1 MIQVT
6 NSLSGKKEAFVPQVP
21 GKVRMYVCGPTVY
34 NFIHIGNARPL
45 VFFDVV
51 ARYLRFSG
59 FEVTR
64 VMNYT
69 DVDDKIIQ
77 KANQEGSRSEVVS
90 EKYIQEFE
98 TDMRLLHIEPP
109 THQPKVTDHIPDIIA
124 LIETLIKKG
133 HAYVS
138 DDGEVFYSVRSFEEY
153 GKLSK
158 KKIDDLLVGARVA
171 PDEKKKDPLDFSLWK
186 PRKSSSE
193 PAWESPWGLGRPGW
207 HIECSAMAIKYLG
220 NSFDIHGGGMDL
232 MHPHHEN
239 EIAQSEGATST
250 PFARYWLHNNMLTFQ
265 SEKMSKSLGNI
276 WLTRDFIE
284 KYSAEL
290 LKFFLISG
298 HYRSTLDFSE
308 GQIKD
313 HQSALQRV
321 YKTLDKVNRLIVLSA
336 APSGPRSAEHQAALK
351 FSETFN
357 TQWQEAMNDDFNTA
371 KVLGFV
377 FEYIKLIN
385 SFVDKKNFVLTEDG
399 KTLLETFLGQIS
411 QLAGVLNVFGEPT
424 DTFLNQMRSLFLKS
438 QGLLESDILKLIEER
453 IEARKNKDFKRAD
466 TIRDELLQK
475 GIELMDKGTQ
485 TEWEAKFTG

>member
-51 ARYLRFSG
+51 ARYLRFAG

-77 KANQEGSRSEVVS
+77 KAHQEGSRSEVVS
-90 EKYIQEFE
+90 EKYIQEFQ
-98 TDMRLLHIEPP
+98 TDMHLLQIEPP
-109 THQPKVTDHIPDIIA
+109 THQPKVTDHIPEIIS
-124 LIETLIKKG
+124 LIETLIQKG

-138 DDGEVFYSVRSFEEY
+138 EDGEVFYSVRSFQEY

-158 KKIDDLLVGARVA
+158 KRVDDLLVGARVA

-186 PRKSSSE
+186 PQKAPNE
-193 PAWESPWGLGRPGW
+193 PAWKSPWGLGRPGW

-250 PFARYWLHNNMLTFQ
+250 PFAKYWLHNNMLTFQ

-308 GQIKD
+308 GQIRD

-321 YKTLDKVNRLIVLSA
+321 YKTLDKANRLIVLS
-336 APSGPRSAEHQAALK
+336 PSPAGARNAEFQAALK

-357 TQWQEAMNDDFNTA
+357 TKWQEAMNDDFNTA

-377 FEYIKLIN
+377 FEYVKLIN
-385 SFVDKKNFVLTEDG
+385 SFVDKKGFVLNDDG
-399 KTLLETFLGQIS
+399 RTLLETFLNQMS
-411 QLAGVLNVFGEPT
+411 QLAGVLNVFGQPT
-424 DTFLNQMRSLFLKS
+424 DAFLNQMKSLFLKS
-438 QGLLESDILKLIEER
+438 QGLLEADILKLIEDR

-475 GIELMDKGTQ
+475 GIELMDKGAQ